1 MSNKKILISGA
12 GVGGLTVAYFLKQ
25 KGFDPVIIEKASSL
39 RDGGY
44 MIDFFSSGISVA
56 EKMGIIDQLKEK
68 DHHSNIII
76 QQNEKGKK
84 QFILNMSGFRESV
97 KGKLFNFLRTDL
109 VDVLYEKVKENVEI
123 RFSTSIQSIIQDV
136 DKVTVTFE
144 DGKQETFDLLVGAD
158 GLRSNVRTKVYAP
171 EKIEELYLDYC
182 VCALEHN
189 VPTNLNKGEVISML
203 CPKRQIMT
211 YDTGN
216 GVSNS
221 LFVFKSPLQK
231 HLTTQEEIDIL
242 KAEFVEF
249 ASPVSEIINEASKK
263 DKLFFDQVTQI
274 RIHDKWH
281 KNRVVLI
288 GDAAFCITLLSG
300 QGSSMAMTAAFV
312 LSEQLEK
319 HRDDY
324 KTAFTEYEKSL
335 RPMIEKMQK
344 KAVKNAKTYVP
355 TSKFNLLVRNLFA
368 PLVFKKIFSR
378 LLIKQLGAN
387 NYFEKNTVANSGLA

>member
-1 MSNKKILISGA
+1 MRNTKILVSGA

-25 KGFDPVIIEKASSL
+25 KGFTPVVIEKASSL

-56 EKMGIIDQLKEK
+56 EKMGIIEQLKEK
-68 DHHSNIII
+68 DHRSNIII
-76 QQNEKGKK
+76 QQNEKGEK

-109 VDVLYEKVKENVEI
+109 VDVLYKKVKEDVEI
-123 RFSTSIQSIIQDV
+123 RFSTSIQSISQDSNN
-136 DKVTVTFE
+136 VTVTFE
-144 DGKQETFDLLVGAD
+144 NGKQETFDLLIGAD
-158 GLRSNVRTKVYAP
+158 GLRSNVRAKVYAP
-171 EKIEELYLDYC
+171 EKIEELFLGCY
-182 VCALEHN
+182 VCGLEHN
-189 VPTNLNKGEVISML
+189 VPVNVDNGEVISML

-211 YDTGN
+211 YTTGK

-221 LFVFKSPLQK
+221 LFVFKSPKLK
-231 HLTTQEEIDIL
+231 LLTTKEEIDVL
-242 KAEFVEF
+242 NKEFAGF
-249 ASPVSEIINEASKK
+249 ASPVPEIINEASKK

-274 RIHDKWH
+274 RIHDQWH

-300 QGSSMAMTAAFV
+300 QGSSMAMTAAYV

-324 KTAFTEYEKSL
+324 ETAFTEYEKSL

-344 KAVKNAKTYVP
+344 KAVGNSATFIP
-355 TSKFNLLVRNLFA
+355 ASKFSLWIRNLFA
-368 PLVFKKIFSR
+368 PLVFKKIFSS

-387 NYFEKNTVANSGLA
+387 NYFEKE

>member
-25 KGFDPVIIEKASSL
+25 KGFNPVIIEKASSL

-109 VDVLYEKVKENVEI
+109 VEVLYEKVKENVEI
-123 RFSTSIQSIIQDV
+123 RFSTSIQNIIQDA
-136 DKVTVTFE
+136 DKVTVTFA
-144 DGKQETFDLLVGAD
+144 DGKQETFDLVVGAD

-171 EKIEELYLDYC
+171 EKIEELYLGYY

-189 VPTNLNKGEVISML
+189 VPTNVNKGEVISML

-216 GVSNS
+216 GISNS
-221 LFVFKSPLQK
+221 LLVFKSPRRK
-231 HLTTQEEIDIL
+231 HLTTKEEVEVL
-242 KAEFVEF
+242 NKEFAHF
-249 ASPVSEIINEASKK
+249 ASPVPEIINEASKK

-281 KNRVVLI
+281 KKRVVLI

-319 HRDDY
+319 HQDDY
-324 KTAFTEYEKSL
+324 NSAFTEYEKSL

-344 KAVKNAKTYVP
+344 NAVENAASYVP
-355 TSKFNLLVRNLFA
+355 TSKFNLLVRNFFA
-368 PLVFKKIFSR
+368 PLIFKRIFSG

-387 NYFEKNTVANSGLA
+387 NYFEKNNGS

>member
-1 MSNKKILISGA
+1 MENKKILISGA
-12 GVGGLTVAYFLKQ
+12 GVGGLTLAYFLKQ
-25 KGFDPVIIEKASSL
+25 KGFTPVIIEKSASL

-76 QQNEKGKK
+76 QQNEKGEK
-84 QFILNMSGFRESV
+84 QFILNMAGFRNSV

-109 VDVLYEKVKENVEI
+109 VDVLYEKVKDQVEI
-123 RFSTSIQSIIQDV
+123 RFSTSIQSIIQDEE
-136 DKVTVTFE
+136 KVTVNFE
-144 DGKQETFDLLVGAD
+144 DGKQDAFDLLVGAD
-158 GLRSNVRTKVYAP
+158 GLRSNVRSKVYAP
-171 EKIEELYLDYC
+171 EKIEQLYLGYY
-182 VCALEHN
+182 VCGLEHN
-189 VPTNLNKGEVISML
+189 VQVSINKGEVISMI
-203 CPKRQIMT
+203 CPKKQIMT
-211 YDTGN
+211 YNTGN
-216 GVSNS
+216 GNSNS
-221 LFVFKSPLQK
+221 LFVFKSSLQK

-242 KAEFVEF
+242 KTEFAAF
-249 ASPVSEIINEASKK
+249 ASPVPEIINEASKK

-274 RIHDKWH
+274 RIHDNWH

-319 HRDDY
+319 HREDY
-324 KTAFTEYEKSL
+324 KTAFAEYEKSL

-344 KAVKNAKTYVP
+344 KAVKNAATFVP
-355 TSKFNLLVRNLFA
+355 TSRFNLLVRNILT
-368 PLVFKKIFSR
+368 PLVFKKIFSG
-378 LLIKQLGAN
+378 LLIKQLGAD
-387 NYFEKNTVANSGLA
+387 NYFEKKNGN

>member
-1 MSNKKILISGA
+1 MNNKKILISGA
-12 GVGGLTVAYFLKQ
+12 GVGGLTLAYFLKQ
-25 KGFDPVIIEKASSL
+25 KGFDPVVIEKASSL

-44 MIDFFSSGISVA
+44 MIDFFSSGISVS

-76 QQNEKGKK
+76 QQDEKGRK

-109 VDVLYEKVKENVEI
+109 VDVLYEKIKNSVEI
-123 RFSTSIQSIIQDV
+123 RFSTSIQSIIQDA

-158 GLRSNVRTKVYAP
+158 GSGSNVRTKVYAS
-171 EKIEELYLDYC
+171 ETIEELYLDYY

-189 VPTNLNKGEVISML
+189 VPTNINKGEVISML
-203 CPKRQIMT
+203 CPKKQIMT

-216 GVSNS
+216 GNSNS
-221 LFVFKSPLQK
+221 LLVFKSPK
-231 HLTTQEEIDIL
+231 HNHLTTKEKVDIL
-242 KAEFVEF
+242 KKEFAGF
-249 ASPVSEIINEASKK
+249 ASPVPEIINEALKK

-324 KTAFTEYEKSL
+324 ETAFTEYEKSL

-344 KAVKNAKTYVP
+344 KAVKNAATYVP
-355 TSKFNLLVRNLFA
+355 ASKFSLWVRNLFA
-368 PLVFKKIFSR
+368 PLVFKKIFSG
-378 LLIKQLGAN
+378 LLIKQLGADN
-387 NYFEKNTVANSGLA
+387 FFEKNNGN

>member
-44 MIDFFSSGISVA
+44 MIDFFSSGISVS
-56 EKMGIIDQLKEK
+56 EKMEIIDQLKEK

-84 QFILNMSGFRESV
+84 QFILDMSGFRESV

-109 VDVLYEKVKENVEI
+109 VDVLYKKVKENVEI
-123 RFSTSIQSIIQDV
+123 RFSTSIQNIIQDA

-171 EKIEELYLDYC
+171 EKIEELYLGYY

-189 VPTNLNKGEVISML
+189 VPTNIKKGEVISML

-211 YDTGN
+211 YDAGN
-216 GVSNS
+216 GISDS
-221 LFVFKSPLQK
+221 LFVFKSPKRK
-231 HLTTQEEIDIL
+231 HLTTKEEVKVL
-242 KAEFVEF
+242 NKEFTDF
-249 ASPVSEIINEASKK
+249 ASPVPEIINEASKK

-281 KNRVVLI
+281 KKRVVLI

-300 QGSSMAMTAAFV
+300 QGSSMAMTAAYV

-319 HRDDY
+319 HKDDY
-324 KTAFTEYEKSL
+324 NAAFTEYEKSL

-344 KAVKNAKTYVP
+344 KAVKNAANYVP
-355 TSKFNLLVRNLFA
+355 TSKFNLWVRNLFA
-368 PLVFKKIFSR
+368 PLIFKKIFSG

-387 NYFEKNTVANSGLA
+387 NYFEKK

>member
-12 GVGGLTVAYFLKQ
+12 GVGGLTLAYFLQ
-25 KGFDPVIIEKASSL
+25 KSGFEPIVIEKAASL

-56 EKMGIIDQLKEK
+56 EEMGIIDQLKER
-68 DHHSNIII
+68 DHHSDIII

-84 QFILNMSGFRESV
+84 QFILNMSGFRASV

-109 VDVLYEKVKENVEI
+109 VDVLYRKVKEDVEI
-123 RFSTSIQSIIQDV
+123 RFSTSIQSIIQDA
-136 DKVTVTFE
+136 DKVTVAFE

-158 GLRSNVRTKVYAP
+158 GLKSNVRTKVYAP
-171 EKIEELYLDYC
+171 EKIEELYLDYY

-189 VPTNLNKGEVISML
+189 VPVNLNKGEVVSML
-203 CPKRQIMT
+203 CPKRQIIT

-216 GVSNS
+216 GISNS
-221 LFVFKSPLQK
+221 LFVFKSPK
-231 HLTTQEEIDIL
+231 RNHLTTKEEVEVL
-242 KAEFVEF
+242 NKEF
-249 ASPVSEIINEASKK
+249 ADFATPVPEIVAEASKK

-281 KNRVVLI
+281 KDRVVLM

-300 QGSSMAMTAAFV
+300 QGSSMAMTAAYV

-319 HRDDY
+319 HGNDY
-324 KTAFTEYEKSL
+324 ETAFTEYEKSL
-335 RPMIEKMQK
+335 RPIIEKMQK
-344 KAVKNAKTYVP
+344 KAVKNAATYVP
-355 TSKFNLLVRNLFA
+355 SSKFNLWIRNIFA
-368 PLVFKKIFSR
+368 PLVFKRIFSG

-387 NYFEKNTVANSGLA
+387 NYFEKR